1 MSAKHRIL
9 SPGKKEKKGEKEGG
23 VEKEKQDGELTVKI
37 HKGKLFKLPKS
48 LIGKFFLNKLII
60 FRLGI

>member
-1 MSAKHRIL
+1 M
-9 SPGKKEKKGEKEGG
+9 KEEG
-23 VEKEKQDGELTVKI
+23 VEKKKQDEELTVKI